1 MFARWLN
8 AHGYLLIPPVID
20 LVPTAI
26 AKRAVQESMPPLI
39 ANDKEASFTMSY
51 ASLGVK
57 AVVNAAGAL
66 SRLGGSVLSPGVS
79 EAMKEASENFIDLP
93 LFHDRAGEELARITN
108 NEGACVS
115 NGAAAGILVSVA
127 ACLAGDDIEL
137 AAKLPNATGLEKVNV
152 LVWRKHV
159 DGFLAGA
166 DQVLHNGYLSAVTMA
181 GGTLRI
187 IDEVDE
193 LKTSDAAML
202 WFPNVYPQVENEE
215 DFLDLFLNRARLL
228 GIPFIVDAAD
238 QIPPISNLWYFT
250 RDKGA
255 DLAIFSGGKGLKG
268 PGSSGLIVGK
278 KELIRACRVN
288 SGPEHTIGRPAKVG
302 KEEIAG
308 LLKAVEEILSSDPLS
323 ETSRWHFVVDRWLVE
338 LDGLKALGFEL
349 RKTFTSHSGQPI
361 PRAILFLPF
370 ADNALRD
377 QIIDYLWKQNPS
389 IAVLPQEGIGIALN
403 PHMIK
408 DDEVSLV
415 SKAIVSAIAAVV
427 QK

>member
-1 MFARWLN
+1 M
-8 AHGYLLIPPVID
+8 HTVI
-20 LVPTAI
+20 
-26 AKRAVQESMPPLI
+26 
-39 ANDKEASFTMSY
+39 
-51 ASLGVK
+51 
-57 AVVNAAGAL
+57 NAAGAL

-79 EAMKEASENFIDLP
+79 EAMKLASQNFIDLP
-93 LFHDRAGEELARITN
+93 FFHDRAGEELARITK
-108 NEGACVS
+108 NEAACVS

-127 ACLAGDDIEL
+127 ACLAGANIEL
-137 AAKLPNATGLEKVNV
+137 AAELPNAMGLEKVNV

-166 DQVLHNGYLSAVTMA
+166 DQILHNGYLSAVAMA

-193 LKTSDAAML
+193 LQNSDAAML
-202 WFPNVYPQVENEE
+202 WFPNVYPQVENEV
-215 DFLDLFLNRARLL
+215 DFFDLFLNRARLL

-238 QIPPISNLWYFT
+238 QVPPVSNLWYFT

-288 SGPEHTIGRPAKVG
+288 SGPEHSIGRPAKVG

-308 LLKAVEEILSSDPLS
+308 LLKAVEEILSSDELS
-323 ETSRWHFVVDRWLVE
+323 DARKWHSVVDRWLVE
-338 LDGLKALGFEL
+338 LDELKHLGVEL
-349 RKTFTSHSGQPI
+349 QKTSTSHSGQPI

-370 ADNALRD
+370 ADNAIRD
-377 QIIDYLWKQNPS
+377 EIIDYLWNQDPS
-389 IAVLPQEGIGIALN
+389 IALLPQEGVGIALN

-408 DDEVSLV
+408 DEEISLV

-427 QK
+427 AK

>member
-1 MFARWLN
+1 LT
-8 AHGYLLIPPVID
+8 V
-20 LVPTAI
+20 
-26 AKRAVQESMPPLI
+26 
-39 ANDKEASFTMSY
+39 SY
-51 ASLGVK
+51 DSLGVHT
-57 AVVNAAGAL
+57 VINAAGAL

-79 EAMKEASENFIDLP
+79 EAMKLASQNFIDLP
-93 LFHDRAGEELARITN
+93 FFHDRAGEELARITK
-108 NEGACVS
+108 NEAACVS

-127 ACLAGDDIEL
+127 ACLAGANIEL
-137 AAKLPNATGLEKVNV
+137 AAELPNAMGLEKVNV

-166 DQVLHNGYLSAVTMA
+166 DQILHNGYLSAVAMA

-193 LKTSDAAML
+193 LQNSDAAML
-202 WFPNVYPQVENEE
+202 WFPNVYPQVENEV
-215 DFLDLFLNRARLL
+215 DFFDLFLNRARLL

-238 QIPPISNLWYFT
+238 QVPPVSNLWYFT

-288 SGPEHTIGRPAKVG
+288 SGPEHSIGRPAKVG

-308 LLKAVEEILSSDPLS
+308 LLKAVEEILSSDELS
-323 ETSRWHFVVDRWLVE
+323 DARKWHSVVDRWLVE
-338 LDGLKALGFEL
+338 LDELKHLGVEL
-349 RKTFTSHSGQPI
+349 QKTSTSHSGQPI

-370 ADNALRD
+370 ADNAIRD
-377 QIIDYLWKQNPS
+377 EIIDYLWNQDPS
-389 IAVLPQEGIGIALN
+389 IALLPQEGVGIALN

-408 DDEVSLV
+408 DEEISLV

-427 QK
+427 AK

>member
-1 MFARWLN
+1 MT
-8 AHGYLLIPPVID
+8 YD
-20 LVPTAI
+20 
-26 AKRAVQESMPPLI
+26 
-39 ANDKEASFTMSY
+39 
-51 ASLGVK
+51 SLGVHR
-57 AVVNAAGAL
+57 VINAAGAL

-79 EAMKEASENFIDLP
+79 EAMKLASQNFIDLP
-93 LFHDRAGEELARITN
+93 FFHDRAGEELARITK
-108 NEGACVS
+108 NEAACVS

-127 ACLAGDDIEL
+127 ACLAGANIEL
-137 AAKLPNATGLEKVNV
+137 AAELPNAMGLEKVNV

-193 LKTSDAAML
+193 LQNSDAAML

-215 DFLDLFLNRARLL
+215 DFFDLFLNRARLL

-238 QIPPISNLWYFT
+238 QIPPVSNLWYFT

-288 SGPEHTIGRPAKVG
+288 SGPEHSIGRPAKVG

-308 LLKAVEEILSSDPLS
+308 LLKAVEEILSSDEQS
-323 ETSRWHFVVDRWLVE
+323 DARKWHSVVDRWLVE
-338 LDGLKALGFEL
+338 LDELKHLGVEL
-349 RKTFTSHSGQPI
+349 QKTSTSHSGQPI
-361 PRAILFLPF
+361 PRAILFLAF
-370 ADNALRD
+370 ADNAIRD
-377 QIIDYLWKQNPS
+377 QIIDYLWNQDPS
-389 IAVLPQEGIGIALN
+389 IALLPQEGVGIALN

-408 DDEVSLV
+408 DEEISLV
-415 SKAIVSAIAAVV
+415 SKAIVSAITAVV
-427 QK
+427 AK

>member
-1 MFARWLN
+1 
-8 AHGYLLIPPVID
+8 
-20 LVPTAI
+20 
-26 AKRAVQESMPPLI
+26 
-39 ANDKEASFTMSY
+39 MSY
-51 ASLGVK
+51 AYLGIQ

-79 EAMKEASENFIDLP
+79 EAMMLASQNFIDLP
-93 LFHDRAGEELARITN
+93 LFHDRVGEELARITQ

-127 ACLAGDDIEL
+127 ACLADKDIEL
-137 AAKLPNATGLEKVNV
+137 AAKLPNAKGLEKVNV

-193 LKTSDAAML
+193 LQTNDAAML
-202 WFPNVYPQVENEE
+202 WFPNVYPQVDNEE
-215 DFLDLFLNRARLL
+215 YFFNLFIDRARLL

-238 QIPPISNLWYFT
+238 QIPPVSNLWYFT

-278 KELIRACRVN
+278 KELIKACRVN
-288 SGPEHTIGRPAKVG
+288 SGPEHSIGRPAKVG

-308 LLKAVEEILSSDPLS
+308 LLKAVEEALATDVLK
-323 ETSRWHFVVDRWLVE
+323 EASRWHYVVDRWLTE
-338 LDGLKALGFEL
+338 LAELKSVGVEL
-349 RKTFTSHSGQPI
+349 RKTSTSHSGQPI
-361 PRAILFLPF
+361 PRVILVLTF
-370 ADNALRD
+370 ADNAIRD
-377 QIIDYLWKQNPS
+377 ELIDCLWKQNPG
-389 IAVLPQEGIGIALN
+389 IAVLPEEGVCIALN
-403 PHMIK
+403 PHLIK
-408 DDEVSLV
+408 DDEISVV
-415 SKAIVSAIAAVV
+415 SKAIVSAITAITPKIISAL
-427 QK
+427 

>member
-1 MFARWLN
+1 
-8 AHGYLLIPPVID
+8 
-20 LVPTAI
+20 
-26 AKRAVQESMPPLI
+26 MPPLI

-215 DFLDLFLNRARLL
+215 DFLDLFLNRTRLL

>member
-1 MFARWLN
+1 
-8 AHGYLLIPPVID
+8 
-20 LVPTAI
+20 
-26 AKRAVQESMPPLI
+26 
-39 ANDKEASFTMSY
+39 MSY
-51 ASLGVK
+51 DSLGVHT
-57 AVVNAAGAL
+57 VINAAGAL

-79 EAMKEASENFIDLP
+79 EAMKLASQNFIDLP
-93 LFHDRAGEELARITN
+93 FFHDRAGEELARITK
-108 NEGACVS
+108 NEAACVS

-127 ACLAGDDIEL
+127 ACLAGANIEL
-137 AAKLPNATGLEKVNV
+137 AAELPNAMGLEKVNV

-166 DQVLHNGYLSAVTMA
+166 DQILHNGYLSAVAMA

-193 LKTSDAAML
+193 LQNSDAAML
-202 WFPNVYPQVENEE
+202 WFPNVYPQVENEV
-215 DFLDLFLNRARLL
+215 DFFDLFLNRARLL

-238 QIPPISNLWYFT
+238 QVPPVSNLWYFT

-288 SGPEHTIGRPAKVG
+288 SGPEHSIGRPAKVG

-308 LLKAVEEILSSDPLS
+308 LLKAVEEILSSDELS
-323 ETSRWHFVVDRWLVE
+323 DARKWHSVVDRWLVE
-338 LDGLKALGFEL
+338 LDELKHVGVEL
-349 RKTFTSHSGQPI
+349 QKTSTSHSGQPI

-370 ADNALRD
+370 ADNAIRD
-377 QIIDYLWKQNPS
+377 EIIDYLWNQDPS
-389 IAVLPQEGIGIALN
+389 IALLPQEGVGIALN

-408 DDEVSLV
+408 DEEISLV

-427 QK
+427 AK

>member
-1 MFARWLN
+1 
-8 AHGYLLIPPVID
+8 
-20 LVPTAI
+20 
-26 AKRAVQESMPPLI
+26 
-39 ANDKEASFTMSY
+39 MSY
-51 ASLGVK
+51 DSLGVHT
-57 AVVNAAGAL
+57 VINAAGAL

-79 EAMKEASENFIDLP
+79 EAMKLASQNFIDLP
-93 LFHDRAGEELARITN
+93 FFHDRAGEELARITK
-108 NEGACVS
+108 NEAACVS

-127 ACLAGDDIEL
+127 ACLAGANIEL
-137 AAKLPNATGLEKVNV
+137 AAELPNATGLEKVNV

-166 DQVLHNGYLSAVTMA
+166 DQILHNGYLSAVTMA

-193 LKTSDAAML
+193 LQNSDAAML
-202 WFPNVYPQVENEE
+202 WFPNVYPQVENEV
-215 DFLDLFLNRARLL
+215 DFFDLFLNRARLL

-238 QIPPISNLWYFT
+238 QVPPVSNLWYFT

-288 SGPEHTIGRPAKVG
+288 SGPEHSIGRPAKVG

-308 LLKAVEEILSSDPLS
+308 LLKAVEEILSSDELS
-323 ETSRWHFVVDRWLVE
+323 DARKWHSVVDRWLVE
-338 LDGLKALGFEL
+338 LDELKHLGVEL
-349 RKTFTSHSGQPI
+349 QKTFTSHSGQPI

-370 ADNALRD
+370 ADNAIRD
-377 QIIDYLWKQNPS
+377 EIIDYLWNQDPS
-389 IAVLPQEGIGIALN
+389 IALLPQEGVGIALN

-408 DDEVSLV
+408 DEEISLV

-427 QK
+427 AK

>member
-1 MFARWLN
+1 V
-8 AHGYLLIPPVID
+8 HTVI
-20 LVPTAI
+20 
-26 AKRAVQESMPPLI
+26 
-39 ANDKEASFTMSY
+39 
-51 ASLGVK
+51 
-57 AVVNAAGAL
+57 NAAGAL

-79 EAMKEASENFIDLP
+79 EAMKLASQNFIDLP
-93 LFHDRAGEELARITN
+93 FFHDRAGEELARITN
-108 NEGACVS
+108 NEAACVS

-127 ACLAGDDIEL
+127 ACLAGANIEL
-137 AAKLPNATGLEKVNV
+137 AAELPNAMGLEKVNV

-166 DQVLHNGYLSAVTMA
+166 DQILHNGYLSAVTMA

-193 LKTSDAAML
+193 LQNSDAAML
-202 WFPNVYPQVENEE
+202 WFPNVYPQVENEV
-215 DFLDLFLNRARLL
+215 DFFDLFLNRARLL

-238 QIPPISNLWYFT
+238 QVPPVSNLWYFT

-288 SGPEHTIGRPAKVG
+288 SGPEHSIGRPAKVG

-308 LLKAVEEILSSDPLS
+308 LLKAVEEILSSDELS
-323 ETSRWHFVVDRWLVE
+323 DARKWHSVVDRWLVE
-338 LDGLKALGFEL
+338 LDELKHLGVEL
-349 RKTFTSHSGQPI
+349 QKTSTSHSGQPI

-370 ADNALRD
+370 ADNAIRD
-377 QIIDYLWKQNPS
+377 EIIDYLWNQDPS
-389 IAVLPQEGIGIALN
+389 IALLPQEGVGIALN

-408 DDEVSLV
+408 DEEISLV

-427 QK
+427 AK

>member
-1 MFARWLN
+1 MRRAS
-8 AHGYLLIPPVID
+8 ACSLLSRTSTN
-20 LVPTAI
+20 LVST
-26 AKRAVQESMPPLI
+26 V
-39 ANDKEASFTMSY
+39 TY
-51 ASLGVK
+51 ASLGVQT
-57 AVVNAAGAL
+57 VINAAGAL
-66 SRLGGSVLSPGVS
+66 SRLGGALLSPGVS
-79 EAMKEASENFIDLP
+79 EAMKLASQNFINLP
-93 LFHDRAGEELARITN
+93 SFHDRAGKELARITK

-137 AAKLPNATGLEKVNV
+137 AARLPNAMGLEKDNV

-193 LKTSDAAML
+193 LQTSDAAML
-202 WFPNVYPQVENEE
+202 WFPNVYPQVDREE
-215 DFLDLFLNRARLL
+215 YFFDLFLNRAHLL

-238 QIPPISNLWYFT
+238 QIPPVSNLWYFT

-278 KELIRACRVN
+278 KELIRACRIN
-288 SGPEHTIGRPAKVG
+288 SGPEHSIGRPAKVG

-308 LLKAVEEILSSDPLS
+308 LLKAVEEALASDALSDA
-323 ETSRWHFVVDRWLVE
+323 RKWHYVVDRWLIE
-338 LDGLKALGFEL
+338 LDELKSLGVEL
-349 RKTFTSHSGQPI
+349 RKTSTSHSGQPI
-361 PRAILFLPF
+361 PRAILVLTF
-370 ADNALRD
+370 ADNIVRD
-377 QIIDYLWKQNPS
+377 EIIDCLWKQTPS
-389 IAVLPQEGIGIALN
+389 IAVLPEDGIGIALN
-403 PHMIK
+403 PHMIQN
-408 DDEVSLV
+408 DEIGFV
-415 SKAIVSAIAAVV
+415 SKAIVSAVTAIA

>member
-1 MFARWLN
+1 
-8 AHGYLLIPPVID
+8 V
-20 LVPTAI
+20 
-26 AKRAVQESMPPLI
+26 
-39 ANDKEASFTMSY
+39 SY
-51 ASLGVK
+51 DSLGVHT
-57 AVVNAAGAL
+57 VINAAGAL

-79 EAMKEASENFIDLP
+79 EAMKLASQNFIDLP
-93 LFHDRAGEELARITN
+93 FFHDRAGEELARITK
-108 NEGACVS
+108 NEAACVS

-127 ACLAGDDIEL
+127 ACLAGANIEL
-137 AAKLPNATGLEKVNV
+137 AAELPNAMGLEKVNV

-166 DQVLHNGYLSAVTMA
+166 DQILHNGYLSAVAMA

-193 LKTSDAAML
+193 LQNSDAAML
-202 WFPNVYPQVENEE
+202 WFPNVYPQVENEV
-215 DFLDLFLNRARLL
+215 DFFDLFLNRARLL

-238 QIPPISNLWYFT
+238 QVPPVSNLWYFT

-288 SGPEHTIGRPAKVG
+288 SGPEHSIGRPAKVG

-308 LLKAVEEILSSDPLS
+308 LLKAVEEILSSDELS
-323 ETSRWHFVVDRWLVE
+323 DARKWHSVVDRWLVE
-338 LDGLKALGFEL
+338 LDELKHVGVEL
-349 RKTFTSHSGQPI
+349 QKTSTSHSGQPI

-370 ADNALRD
+370 ADNAIRD
-377 QIIDYLWKQNPS
+377 EIIDYLWNQDPS
-389 IAVLPQEGIGIALN
+389 IALLPQEGVGIALN

-408 DDEVSLV
+408 DEEISLV

-427 QK
+427 AK

>member
-1 MFARWLN
+1 MQT
-8 AHGYLLIPPVID
+8 VI
-20 LVPTAI
+20 
-26 AKRAVQESMPPLI
+26 
-39 ANDKEASFTMSY
+39 
-51 ASLGVK
+51 
-57 AVVNAAGAL
+57 NAAGAL

-79 EAMKEASENFIDLP
+79 EAMKMASQKFVDLP
-93 LFHDRAGEELARITN
+93 FFHDRVGEELARITK

-127 ACLAGDDIEL
+127 ACLSGKDIKL
-137 AAKLPNATGLEKVNV
+137 AAQLPNSKGLERDNV

-166 DQVLHNGYLSAVTMA
+166 DQVLYNGYLSAVIMA

-187 IDEVDE
+187 IDNVTE
-193 LKTSDAAML
+193 LQASDAAML

-215 DFLDLFLNRARLL
+215 DFFDLFLSRARLL

-238 QIPPISNLWYFT
+238 QIPPVSNLWYFT

-278 KELIRACRVN
+278 AELIKACRVN
-288 SGPEHTIGRPAKVG
+288 SGPEHSIGRPAKVG

-308 LLKAVEEILSSDPLS
+308 LLKAVEEALASDQL
-323 ETSRWHFVVDRWLVE
+323 TDAKKWHYVVDRWL
-338 LDGLKALGFEL
+338 FEL
-349 RKTFTSHSGQPI
+349 AELKPLGVKLLKTSTSHSGQPI
-361 PRAILFLPF
+361 PRVLLFLTF
-370 ADNALRD
+370 TDNAVRD
-377 QIIDYLWKQNPS
+377 EIIDFLWRQNPC
-389 IAVLPQEGIGIALN
+389 IAVLPHEGVGIALN
-403 PHMIK
+403 PHMID
-408 DDEVSLV
+408 DDEISVV
-415 SKAIVSAIAAVV
+415 SKAIVSAITAIT

>member
-1 MFARWLN
+1 
-8 AHGYLLIPPVID
+8 
-20 LVPTAI
+20 
-26 AKRAVQESMPPLI
+26 
-39 ANDKEASFTMSY
+39 MSY
-51 ASLGVK
+51 DSLGVHT
-57 AVVNAAGAL
+57 VINAAGAL

-79 EAMKEASENFIDLP
+79 EAMKLASQNFIDLP
-93 LFHDRAGEELARITN
+93 FFHDRAGEELARITN
-108 NEGACVS
+108 NEAACVS

-127 ACLAGDDIEL
+127 ACLAGANIEL
-137 AAKLPNATGLEKVNV
+137 AAELPNAMGLEKVNV

-166 DQVLHNGYLSAVTMA
+166 DQILHNGYLSAVTMA

-193 LKTSDAAML
+193 LQNSDAAML
-202 WFPNVYPQVENEE
+202 WFPNVYPQVENEV
-215 DFLDLFLNRARLL
+215 DFFDLFLNRARLL

-238 QIPPISNLWYFT
+238 QVPPVSNLWYFT

-288 SGPEHTIGRPAKVG
+288 SGPEHSIGRPAKVG

-308 LLKAVEEILSSDPLS
+308 LLKAVEEILSSDELS
-323 ETSRWHFVVDRWLVE
+323 DARKWHSVVDRWLVE
-338 LDGLKALGFEL
+338 LDELKHLGVEL
-349 RKTFTSHSGQPI
+349 QKTSTSHSGQPI

-370 ADNALRD
+370 ADNAIRD
-377 QIIDYLWKQNPS
+377 EIIDYLWNQDPS
-389 IAVLPQEGIGIALN
+389 IALLPQEGVGIALN

-408 DDEVSLV
+408 DEEISLV
-415 SKAIVSAIAAVV
+415 SKAIVSAITAVV
-427 QK
+427 AK

>member
-1 MFARWLN
+1 MT
-8 AHGYLLIPPVID
+8 YD
-20 LVPTAI
+20 
-26 AKRAVQESMPPLI
+26 
-39 ANDKEASFTMSY
+39 
-51 ASLGVK
+51 SLGVHR
-57 AVVNAAGAL
+57 VINAAGAL

-79 EAMKEASENFIDLP
+79 EAMKFASQDFIDLP
-93 LFHDRAGEELARITN
+93 FFHDRAGEELARITN

-127 ACLAGDDIEL
+127 ACLAGANIEL
-137 AAKLPNATGLEKVNV
+137 AAELPNATGLEKVDV

-193 LKTSDAAML
+193 LQNSDAAML

-215 DFLDLFLNRARLL
+215 DFFDLFLNRARLL

-238 QIPPISNLWYFT
+238 QIPPVSNLWYFT

-288 SGPEHTIGRPAKVG
+288 SGPEHSIGRPAKVG

-308 LLKAVEEILSSDPLS
+308 LLKAVEEILSSDEQS
-323 ETSRWHFVVDRWLVE
+323 DARKWHAVVDRWLVE
-338 LDGLKALGFEL
+338 LGELKHLGVEL
-349 RKTFTSHSGQPI
+349 EKTSTSHSGQPI
-361 PRAILFLPF
+361 PRAILFLAF
-370 ADNALRD
+370 ADNAVRD
-377 QIIDYLWKQNPS
+377 EIIDSLWNHDPS
-389 IAVLPQEGIGIALN
+389 IAVLPQEGVGIALN

-408 DDEVSLV
+408 DEEISLV

-427 QK
+427 AK

>member
-1 MFARWLN
+1 
-8 AHGYLLIPPVID
+8 
-20 LVPTAI
+20 
-26 AKRAVQESMPPLI
+26 
-39 ANDKEASFTMSY
+39 MSY
-51 ASLGVK
+51 DSLGVHT
-57 AVVNAAGAL
+57 VINAAGAL

-79 EAMKEASENFIDLP
+79 EAMKLASQNFIDLP
-93 LFHDRAGEELARITN
+93 FFHDRAGEELARITN
-108 NEGACVS
+108 NEAACVS

-127 ACLAGDDIEL
+127 ACLAGANIEL
-137 AAKLPNATGLEKVNV
+137 AAELPNAMGLEKVNV

-166 DQVLHNGYLSAVTMA
+166 DQILHNGYLSAVTMA

-193 LKTSDAAML
+193 LQNSDAAML
-202 WFPNVYPQVENEE
+202 WFPNVYPQVENEV
-215 DFLDLFLNRARLL
+215 DFFDLFLNRARLL

-238 QIPPISNLWYFT
+238 QVPPVSNLWYFT

-288 SGPEHTIGRPAKVG
+288 SGPEHSIGRPAKVG

-308 LLKAVEEILSSDPLS
+308 LLKAVEEILSSDELS
-323 ETSRWHFVVDRWLVE
+323 DARKWHSVVDRWLVE
-338 LDGLKALGFEL
+338 LDELKHLGVEL
-349 RKTFTSHSGQPI
+349 QKTSTSHSGQPI

-370 ADNALRD
+370 ADNAIRD
-377 QIIDYLWKQNPS
+377 EIIDYLWNQDPS
-389 IAVLPQEGIGIALN
+389 IALLPQEGVGIALN

-408 DDEVSLV
+408 DEEISLV

-427 QK
+427 AK

>member
-1 MFARWLN
+1 
-8 AHGYLLIPPVID
+8 
-20 LVPTAI
+20 
-26 AKRAVQESMPPLI
+26 MPPLI

-338 LDGLKALGFEL
+338 LDELKALGFEL
-349 RKTFTSHSGQPI
+349 RKTLTSHSGQPI

-370 ADNALRD
+370 ADNSLRD

-415 SKAIVSAIAAVV
+415 SKAVVSAITAVV

>member
-1 MFARWLN
+1 
-8 AHGYLLIPPVID
+8 
-20 LVPTAI
+20 
-26 AKRAVQESMPPLI
+26 
-39 ANDKEASFTMSY
+39 MSY
-51 ASLGVK
+51 DSLGVHT
-57 AVVNAAGAL
+57 VINAAGAL

-79 EAMKEASENFIDLP
+79 EAMKLASQNFIDLP
-93 LFHDRAGEELARITN
+93 FFHDRAGEELARITN
-108 NEGACVS
+108 NEAACVS

-127 ACLAGDDIEL
+127 ACLAGANIEL
-137 AAKLPNATGLEKVNV
+137 AAELPNATGLEKVNV

-166 DQVLHNGYLSAVTMA
+166 DQILHNGYLSAVTMA

-193 LKTSDAAML
+193 LQNSDAAML
-202 WFPNVYPQVENEE
+202 WFPNVYPQVENEV
-215 DFLDLFLNRARLL
+215 DFFDLFLNRARLL

-238 QIPPISNLWYFT
+238 QVPPVSNLWYFT

-288 SGPEHTIGRPAKVG
+288 SGPEHSIGRPAKVG

-308 LLKAVEEILSSDPLS
+308 LLKAVEEILSSDELS
-323 ETSRWHFVVDRWLVE
+323 DARKWHSVVDRWLVE
-338 LDGLKALGFEL
+338 LDELKHLGVEL
-349 RKTFTSHSGQPI
+349 QKTSTSHSGQPI

-370 ADNALRD
+370 ADNAIRD
-377 QIIDYLWKQNPS
+377 EIIDYLWNQDPS
-389 IAVLPQEGIGIALN
+389 IALLPQEGVGIALN

-408 DDEVSLV
+408 DEEISLV

-427 QK
+427 AK

>member
-1 MFARWLN
+1 
-8 AHGYLLIPPVID
+8 V
-20 LVPTAI
+20 
-26 AKRAVQESMPPLI
+26 
-39 ANDKEASFTMSY
+39 SY
-51 ASLGVK
+51 DSLGVHT
-57 AVVNAAGAL
+57 VINAAGAL

-79 EAMKEASENFIDLP
+79 EAMKLASQNFIDLP
-93 LFHDRAGEELARITN
+93 FFHDRAGEELARITN
-108 NEGACVS
+108 NEAACVS

-127 ACLAGDDIEL
+127 ACLAGANIEL
-137 AAKLPNATGLEKVNV
+137 AAELPNAMGLEKVNV

-166 DQVLHNGYLSAVTMA
+166 DQILHNGYLSAVTMA

-193 LKTSDAAML
+193 LQNSDAAML
-202 WFPNVYPQVENEE
+202 WFPNVYPQVENEV
-215 DFLDLFLNRARLL
+215 DFFDLFLNRARLL

-238 QIPPISNLWYFT
+238 QVPPVSNLWYFT

-288 SGPEHTIGRPAKVG
+288 SGPEHSIGRPAKVG

-308 LLKAVEEILSSDPLS
+308 LLKAVEEILSSDELS
-323 ETSRWHFVVDRWLVE
+323 DARKWHSVVDRWLVE
-338 LDGLKALGFEL
+338 LDELKHLGVEL
-349 RKTFTSHSGQPI
+349 QKTSTSHSGQPI

-370 ADNALRD
+370 ADNAIRD
-377 QIIDYLWKQNPS
+377 EIIDYLWNQDPS
-389 IAVLPQEGIGIALN
+389 IALLPQEGVGIALN

-408 DDEVSLV
+408 DEEISLV

-427 QK
+427 AK

>member
-1 MFARWLN
+1 MWCTSACR
-8 AHGYLLIPPVID
+8 LLSPTSAK
-20 LVPTAI
+20 LVLT
-26 AKRAVQESMPPLI
+26 V
-39 ANDKEASFTMSY
+39 SY
-51 ASLGVK
+51 DSLGVHR
-57 AVVNAAGAL
+57 VINAAGAL

-79 EAMKEASENFIDLP
+79 EAMKFASQDFIDLP
-93 LFHDRAGEELARITN
+93 FFHDRAGEELARITK

-127 ACLAGDDIEL
+127 ACLAGADIDL
-137 AAKLPNATGLEKVNV
+137 AAKLPDTTGLEKVNV

-181 GGTLRI
+181 GGTLKI

-193 LKTSDAAML
+193 LQNSDAAML

-215 DFLDLFLNRARLL
+215 DFFDLFLNRAGLL

-238 QIPPISNLWYFT
+238 QIPPVSNLWYFT

-278 KELIRACRVN
+278 SELIRACRVN
-288 SGPEHTIGRPAKVG
+288 SGPEHSIGRPAKVG

-308 LLKAVEEILSSDPLS
+308 LLKAVEEALSSDELS
-323 ETSRWHFVVDRWLVE
+323 DARKWHSVVDRWLVE
-338 LDGLKALGFEL
+338 LDELKHLGVEL
-349 RKTFTSHSGQPI
+349 QKTSTSHSGQPI
-361 PRAILFLPF
+361 PRAILFLAF
-370 ADNALRD
+370 ADNAVRD
-377 QIIDYLWKQNPS
+377 EIIDYLWKQNPS
-389 IAVLPQEGIGIALN
+389 IAVLPQEGVGIALN

-408 DDEVSLV
+408 DEEISLV